1 MKYIYR
7 VSNMENYDE
16 TSPYFSLF
24 FVKFNMDNS
33 VKNTFDESK
42 QLKHYFLRA
51 SDAYIYNVLSL
62 KESSQSKRINVFSVS
77 DLLLEDCYGKTIY
90 NDDGELSEVDEVAIP
105 REKILKY
112 LGNKNSVSDGMV
124 DMLKKEEFER
134 FYLGYIDLE
143 KNEMVYFNEYLRD
156 NNEDYSVNLLLD
168 SLKPKTKTY
177 TNKEQ

>member
-7 VSNMENYDE
+7 VSKMETYDE
-16 TSPYFSLF
+16 TKPYFSLF
-24 FVKFNMDNS
+24 FVKINMDS
-33 VKNTFDESK
+33 SAKNTFDESK
-42 QLKHYFLRA
+42 HLKHYFLRA
-51 SDAYIYNVLSL
+51 SDAYIYDLL
-62 KESSQSKRINVFSVS
+62 YLRESFQTDRINVFSVS
-77 DLLLEDCYGKTIY
+77 DLLLEGCYGKTIY
-90 NDDGELSEVDEVAIP
+90 KDDKELTEVDEVAIP
-105 REKILKY
+105 REKILRY
-112 LGNKNSVSDGMV
+112 LGSKNNVSDGLV
-124 DMLKKEEFER
+124 DMLTKEEFER